1 MQQLTAAR
9 TVCGFYSRSW
19 SRKKLLDRLNWLSI
33 RQLIY
38 YHTVLQ
44 AQKIINSGKPA
55 AIHDSISTQHPYET
69 RNAAIGQIRFGENF
83 RGDSSLV
90 KASFKHRAVQYYN
103 AVPTSI
109 RTGSLATVKK
119 KLRKWVKLNVPIG
132 WG

>member
-1 MQQLTAAR
+1 M
-9 TVCGFYSRSW
+9 
-19 SRKKLLDRLNWLSI
+19 
-33 RQLIY
+33 
-38 YHTVLQ
+38 
-44 AQKIINSGKPA
+44 NSGKPA
-55 AIHDSISTQHPYET
+55 AIYDSISTQHPYET
-69 RNAAIGQIRFGENF
+69 RNAAIGQIRYGENF